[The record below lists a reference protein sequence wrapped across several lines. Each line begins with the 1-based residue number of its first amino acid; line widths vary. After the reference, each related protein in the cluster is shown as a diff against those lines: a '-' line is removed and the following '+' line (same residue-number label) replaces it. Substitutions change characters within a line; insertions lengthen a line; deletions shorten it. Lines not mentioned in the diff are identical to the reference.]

1 MEENE
6 HIAALKNGNRIAFDL
21 LVQRYAEKV
30 LNLANRFLHNETD
43 AEDVTQEVF
52 TTVFL
57 SISGFKG
64 DSLLSTWIYRITIH
78 KCQEHLRKKQ
88 RKKRFGFLIPTDQ
101 LSEKG
106 IELVSETKNPEEILS
121 QDERVAFIY
130 AQIGR
135 LPENQRIV
143 FTLHKLE
150 GMSYT
155 EITEVTDF
163 SLSSV
168 ESLMFRAKKQLKN
181 SLSDLFKENE
191 L

>member
-64 DSLLSTWIYRITIH
+64 DSLLSTWIYRITLH

-106 IELVSETKNPEEILS
+106 IELVSETKNPEEIMS

-168 ESLMFRAKKQLKN
+168 ESLMFRAKKQLKY

-191 L
+191 S